1 VDNTLE
7 DIEEILKVTK
17 MTPQKIVL
25 YTSAAWKTKTFQMAL
40 KMQSEGTLNPGVL
53 IKSLMAEPANRA
65 HGKEIPKFVQKIVP
79 DICSMKVES
88 LEMFD
93 GYELDEL
100 AILRENQHFFEK
112 EFNCTVEVYSADET
126 CYDPEKKSRFAV
138 PMRPAIY
145 LE

>member
-1 VDNTLE
+1 ME
-7 DIEEILKVTK
+7 K
-17 MTPQKIVL
+17 QK
-25 YTSAAWKTKTFQMAL
+25 FRMAL

-100 AILRENQHFFEK
+100 AILGENQHFFEK

-126 CYDPEKKSRFAV
+126 GYDPRTSQGSLS
-138 PMRPAIY
+138 P
-145 LE
+145 